1 MKKPPDVCR
10 LLGQRLR
17 ALRKQK
23 ELTQEEA
30 GERAGVNP
38 RYYAEVERGQR
49 NISVGSLQKIADGLG
64 VNLEDIFRFS
74 VNRALTEDEEKIVA
88 LVTRVI
94 AKGNKKSNRRI
105 RNVLQEIV

>member
-17 ALRKQK
+17 ALRKQRG
-23 ELTQEEA
+23 LTQEEV

-64 VNLEDIFRFS
+64 LTLEDIFRFS
-74 VNRALTEDEEKIVA
+74 VNRALTEDEEKIVSLII
-88 LVTRVI
+88 LVLS
-94 AKGNKKSNRRI
+94 KGSKKSTRRV
-105 RNVLQEIV
+105 RKVLQEII